1 MKLFEDHSPT
11 MGEVEGFGD
20 HIPSGIVEALTVFPT
35 WDTRSSGFNP
45 ARPQLPNLKH
55 LGLVGA
61 SLEGH
66 MEGAAVPLHHL
77 HFIENYRDAGP
88 RSGVRRL
95 AKRLEI
101 YSCKLDDLDNKCRF
115 TMLLTQ

>member
-11 MGEVEGFGD
+11 MGEVEGFSD

-45 ARPQLPNLKH
+45 ARSQLPNLKH

-61 SLEGH
+61 SLEGIWKGRLFRCIIYISSRIIE
-66 MEGAAVPLHHL
+66 MRGRGPELEG
-77 HFIENYRDAGP
+77 
-88 RSGVRRL
+88 
-95 AKRLEI
+95 
-101 YSCKLDDLDNKCRF
+101 
-115 TMLLTQ
+115 